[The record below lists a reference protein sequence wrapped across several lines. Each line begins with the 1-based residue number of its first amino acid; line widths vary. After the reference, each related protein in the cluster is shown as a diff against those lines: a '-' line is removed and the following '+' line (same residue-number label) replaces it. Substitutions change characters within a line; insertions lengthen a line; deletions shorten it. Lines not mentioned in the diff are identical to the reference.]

1 MPRSWRIRNY
11 IKELSESPTAEKLSF
26 IPPFPILAIEIIL
39 LYHAF
44 IINDHP
50 IILFTTILLILSII
64 EMILV
69 FREIHEHYQSSNF
82 DRELTIRL
90 DDFIIEKR
98 TGNVKKIV
106 EEFISDNPR
115 FESHRNNIYHIA
127 CQIMETHKRELWEKT
142 LYNRLEKFI
151 HKKKKDN
158 IKEIIKEF
166 VDKFPEYKKDPDRVY
181 RIAVQFMEKTKK
193 YLKKNRI
200 KKS

>member
-1 MPRSWRIRNY
+1 MPRSGRIRNY
-11 IKELSESPTAEKLSF
+11 IKELSESPMAEKLSF

-39 LYHAF
+39 IYHAF
-44 IINDHP
+44 IINEYSV
-50 IILFTTILLILSII
+50 IILTTILLILSII

-69 FREIHEHYQSSNF
+69 FGEIHEHYQSSNF

-90 DDFIIEKR
+90 DDFIIEER

-106 EEFISDNPR
+106 EDFINDNPR
-115 FESHRNNIYHIA
+115 FEPHRDNIYHIA

-151 HKKKKDN
+151 YKKKKDN
-158 IKEIIKEF
+158 IKEIIREF
-166 VDKFPEYKKDPDRVY
+166 IDKFPEYKKDPERVY

-193 YLKKNRI
+193 YMKKNR
-200 KKS
+200 KKKF